1 MHVRFAKRERIGV
14 RLVFQVC
21 QRVVDKPV
29 STFVGADGIDDVQ
42 QGCVRLKT
50 PVIFCYLGSGMVGPL
65 WEAASFDIFDTF
77 LLFRMSVGVIIN
89 SDAGHTNRI
98 REHRFLLKMSHELSD
113 PDKQRDSGRTR
124 WVCLHGDRYL
134 EK

>member
-21 QRVVDKPV
+21 QRVVDKSV
-29 STFVGADGIDDVQ
+29 GAFVGADGIDDVQ

-65 WEAASFDIFDTF
+65 WEAASFDILDTF
-77 LLFRMSVGVIIN
+77 LLFKVSVRVTIN
-89 SDAGHTNRI
+89 SDASHTNRI
-98 REHRFLLKMSHELSD
+98 REHRFLFKVPHELSD
-113 PDKQRDSGRTR
+113 LDKQRDLGRTR
-124 WVCLHGDRYL
+124 WVCLRGGRCL